1 MKSTFFRFCLLACIA
16 LFSVACSRSE
26 KLSGNE
32 FLIEGEISDLEDG
45 TVITLTRWGDFSGQ
59 SIATDTLRNGRFM
72 FKEKTESNMDRLSVN
87 PLGNGVSSMLLYV
100 WAVPGTKIKIKGE
113 GKLHPLWKVKSS
125 IPYQKEQNRYQDK
138 NRDIIAELARI
149 SGERNA
155 AISKIMTAASR
166 DESIPYRN
174 IIDSLDVINNSL
186 SLKETFANV
195 VIMEKTRNV
204 SPIWLEK
211 MYMVGYYSKPSNDGK
226 EYYGELRKKAEALY
240 GRMSEDDKNTF
251 RGNMIT
257 ADLFPP
263 SVVGVGDYMVDTDFF
278 DINGNTKRLSNYLGK
293 YLLLDFWH
301 IGCGPCIASF
311 PEMKEIAESYSE
323 NLTIIGIYLDTD
335 AGWKKALATL
345 DTPGIN
351 LRDPK
356 AFGGLAANYGVKGIP
371 YYVIISPEGKI
382 VDKWG
387 GYGKGYLKT
396 KVSENIK

>member
-1 MKSTFFRFCLLACIA
+1 MKRVFFRFFILVCTP
-16 LFSVACSRSE
+16 LFTVACTYSE

-45 TVITLTRWGDFSGQ
+45 TVIHLTRWGNFSGQ
-59 SIATDTLRNGRFM
+59 SIATDTLRNRRFM
-72 FKEKTESNMDRLSVN
+72 FKEEAESSTDKLSVS
-87 PLGNGVSSMLLYV
+87 PRGDGFSSMLLYV
-100 WAVPGTKIKIKGE
+100 WAAPGAKIKIRGE

-125 IPYQKEQNRYQDK
+125 VPYQKEQNLYQDI
-138 NRDIIAELARI
+138 NRDIIAECARI
-149 SGERNA
+149 SVERNA

-174 IIDSLDVINNSL
+174 IVDSLDVINNSL

-195 VIMEKTRNV
+195 DIMEKTKNV
-204 SPIWLEK
+204 SPVWLEQ
-211 MYMVGYYSKPSNDGK
+211 MYMVGYYSRPSNDGK

-240 GRMSEDDKNTF
+240 DRMSEDDKNTF

-263 SVVGVGDYMVDTDFF
+263 PVVRVGDYMVDTDFV
-278 DINGNTKRLSNYLGK
+278 DINGNTKRLSDYLDK

-301 IGCGPCIASF
+301 IGCGPCIAAF
-311 PEMKEIAESYSE
+311 PEMKEIADSYSE
-323 NLTIIGIYLDTD
+323 NLTIIGIYLDSD
-335 AGWKKALATL
+335 AGWKKALTTY

-356 AFGGLAANYGVKGIP
+356 AFGGLAANYGLKGIP
-371 YYVIISPEGKI
+371 YYVMISPDGKV
-382 VDKWG
+382 VDIWG
-387 GYGKGYLKT
+387 GYGKGSLMR
-396 KVSENIK
+396 KVRENVK